1 MANFIFAKKCKNAV
15 IVKWSLL
22 ENTQEEI
29 IQIMGSHSSK
39 CLTKMQNKIKT
50 IKNNQTKRLSFI
62 IAS

>member
-50 IKNNQTKRLSFI
+50 KTIKPRDLVL
-62 IAS
+62 